1 MYLTT
6 FDPFAADYSRR
17 LTRRG
22 SGMPVD
28 GVRREND
35 VLLRFDVPGIDPDSI
50 EITVD
55 RGVLSVSAQRQ
66 EEHADT
72 DRFFVRER
80 VMGTVT
86 RRVHLS
92 DALNADGVEASY
104 RNGVLEVTVPV
115 AERAKPRKV
124 EVRQTEDHKELVGQ
138 AQA

>member
-6 FDPFAADYSRR
+6 FDPFASDFRRR
-17 LTRRG
+17 LAR

-28 GVRREND
+28 GFRREND
-35 VLLRFDVPGIDPDSI
+35 VLLRFDVPGIDPASI

-55 RGVLSVSAQRQ
+55 RGVLSVSAKRQ
-66 EEHADT
+66 EEHSDT

-80 VMGTVT
+80 TMGTVT
-86 RRVHLS
+86 RRVQLS
-92 DALNADGVEASY
+92 DTLNADGIEASY

-124 EVRQTEDHKELVGQ
+124 EVRQAEAAKELVS
-138 AQA
+138 

>member
-1 MYLTT
+1 
-6 FDPFAADYSRR
+6 
-17 LTRRG
+17 
-22 SGMPVD
+22 
-28 GVRREND
+28 
-35 VLLRFDVPGIDPDSI
+35 
-50 EITVD
+50 
-55 RGVLSVSAQRQ
+55 
-66 EEHADT
+66 
-72 DRFFVRER
+72 
-80 VMGTVT
+80 MGTVT

>member
-6 FDPFAADYSRR
+6 FDPFANDFRRR
-17 LTRRG
+17 LTRLG
-22 SGMPVD
+22 SAMPVD

-35 VLLRFDVPGIDPDSI
+35 VLLRFDVPGIDPATI

-55 RGVLSVSAQRQ
+55 RSVLTVSAKRQ

-80 VMGTVT
+80 TMGTVT
-86 RRVHLS
+86 RQVYLS
-92 DALNADGVEASY
+92 DTLNSDGVEATY
-104 RNGVLEVTVPV
+104 TNGVLEVTVPV

-124 EVRQTEDHKELVGQ
+124 EVHAVKELVK
-138 AQA
+138 